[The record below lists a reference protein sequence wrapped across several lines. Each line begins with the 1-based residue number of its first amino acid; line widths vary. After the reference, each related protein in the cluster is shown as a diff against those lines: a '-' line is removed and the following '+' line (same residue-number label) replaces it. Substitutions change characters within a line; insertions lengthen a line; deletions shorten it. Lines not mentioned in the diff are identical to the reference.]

1 MQKNADDDAN
11 EIIELDSD
19 SETSESEDVDDI
31 FAMEDEMEKQ
41 AHLNGTADENRGE
54 KPLNVQKGNH
64 AEIVEKVCFTI
75 LKKKRINKLIRR
87 RDPTHNIS
95 IQ

>member
-1 MQKNADDDAN
+1 MQKNADHEEN

-19 SETSESEDVDDI
+19 SDETSESEDGDDI
-31 FAMEDEMEKQ
+31 FAMEDEMEQQ

-64 AEIVEKVCFTI
+64 AEIVGLLYNFEKKT
-75 LKKKRINKLIRR
+75 N
-87 RDPTHNIS
+87 
-95 IQ
+95 Q